1 MDSFQT
7 VIIKVLSGAYDAATV
22 AAGAVVAAGAGAG
35 EGCALG
41 GALSSNDNIR
51 EAIGFQQTV
60 KERDNSHY
68 CRGNR
73 CLWRC

>member
-22 AAGAVVAAGAGAG
+22 AAEAG

-41 GALSSNDNIR
+41 GALSKVTI
-51 EAIGFQQTV
+51 T
-60 KERDNSHY
+60 
-68 CRGNR
+68 
-73 CLWRC
+73 

>member
-41 GALSSNDNIR
+41 GALSKVTI
-51 EAIGFQQTV
+51 T
-60 KERDNSHY
+60 
-68 CRGNR
+68 
-73 CLWRC
+73 

>member
-7 VIIKVLSGAYDAATV
+7 VIVKVLSGAYDAATV
-22 AAGAVVAAGAGAG
+22 AAGAGA
-35 EGCALG
+35 GCALG